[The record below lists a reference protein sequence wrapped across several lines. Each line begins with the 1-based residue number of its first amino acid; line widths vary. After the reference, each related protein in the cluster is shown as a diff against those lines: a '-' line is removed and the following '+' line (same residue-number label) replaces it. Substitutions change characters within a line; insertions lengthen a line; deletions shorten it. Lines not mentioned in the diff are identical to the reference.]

1 MSSEANKEKLSGVT
15 TVKEIMDTAT
25 QFEVVARDFYKS
37 LVPKVSKNLRW
48 LAEELAEEEQ
58 GHVDL
63 FTKLAADPDVTGHM
77 EEKIARPVAD
87 GKFSDCVQTPDL
99 GENPDD
105 QTVLQYALLRETAAM
120 EQYTELAQT
129 APDGALKTAF
139 TFLANEEAQHK
150 EELEKIYYQV
160 VHSGGV

>member
-1 MSSEANKEKLSGVT
+1 MSEANKEKLSGVT
-15 TVKEIMDTAT
+15 TIKQIMETAT
-25 QFEVVARDFYKS
+25 QFEIVARDFYEA
-37 LVPKVSKNLRW
+37 LIPKVSKNLRY
-48 LAEELAEEEQ
+48 LAKELAEEEQ

-63 FTKLAADPDVTGHM
+63 FSKLAADAEVLGVM
-77 EEKIARPVAD
+77 EEKITRPVAD

-105 QTVLQYALLRETAAM
+105 QAVLQYALLRETAAM

-129 APDGALKTAF
+129 APEGPLKTAF

-150 EELEKIYYQV
+150 EELEKIYYEI

>member
-1 MSSEANKEKLSGVT
+1 MTSEANKDRLTGLT
-15 TVKEIMDTAT
+15 TVKAIMDTAT
-25 QFEVVARDFYKS
+25 QFEVVARDFYTA
-37 LVPKVSKNLRW
+37 LIPKVTKNLRW
-48 LAEELAEEEQ
+48 LVEELAVEEQ

-63 FTKLAADPDVTGHM
+63 FTKLAADPGVTAVM

-99 GENPDD
+99 GPDPDD
-105 QTVLQYALLRETAAM
+105 QAVLQYALLRETAAM
-120 EQYTELAQT
+120 EQYAELALT
-129 APDGALKTAF
+129 APEGPLKTAF
-139 TFLANEEAQHK
+139 VFLANEEAQHK

>member
-1 MSSEANKEKLSGVT
+1 MSEANKEKLFGLT

-25 QFEVVARDFYKS
+25 SFEVVARDFYKA
-37 LVPKVSKNLRW
+37 LAPKVSKNIRW
-48 LAEELAEEEQ
+48 LVDELAEEEQ

-63 FTKLAADPDVTGHM
+63 FTKLANDPKVSDVM
-77 EEKIARPVAD
+77 AAKIQRPVAD
-87 GKFSDCVQTPDL
+87 GKFSDCVQVPDL

-120 EQYTELAQT
+120 EQYTELAET
-129 APDGALKTAF
+129 APEGPLKEAF
-139 TFLANEEAQHK
+139 TFLANEEAEHK
-150 EELEKIYYQV
+150 EELEKIYYEV

>member
-1 MSSEANKEKLSGVT
+1 MSSEANKEKLRGVT
-15 TVKEIMDTAT
+15 TVKEIMKTAT
-25 QFEVVARDFYKS
+25 QFEIVARDFYEA
-37 LVPKVSKNLRW
+37 LVPKVSKNLRY
-48 LAEELAEEEQ
+48 LAKELAEEEQ

-63 FTKLAADPDVTGHM
+63 FTKLANDPAVISAM
-77 EEKIARPVAD
+77 QEELARPVAD

-105 QTVLQYALLRETAAM
+105 QAVLQYALLRETAAM

-129 APDGALKTAF
+129 APEGPLKTAF
-139 TFLANEEAQHK
+139 AFLANEEAEHK
-150 EELEKIYYQV
+150 QELEKIYYEI

>member
-1 MSSEANKEKLSGVT
+1 MSSEANKEKLTGLT
-15 TVKEIMDTAT
+15 TVKEIMETAT
-25 QFEVVARDFYKS
+25 QFEVTARDFYTA
-37 LVPKVSKNLRW
+37 LIPQVSKNLRW
-48 LAEELAEEEQ
+48 LAEELAKEEQ

-63 FTKLAADPDVTGHM
+63 FTRLVTDADVLEHM

-99 GENPDD
+99 GPDPDD
-105 QTVLQYALLRETAAM
+105 QAVLQYALLRETAAM
-120 EQYTELAQT
+120 EQYTELAKT
-129 APDGALKTAF
+129 APEGALKTAF
-139 TFLANEEAQHK
+139 AFLANEEAQHK